1 MGTTEYNFPEIEK
14 RWQKFWL
21 ENKTFR
27 ADDKSSKPKF
37 YVLDMFPYPSGAGLH
52 IGHPEGYTGS
62 DILARYK
69 HANGFN
75 VLHPMGWDAFGL
87 PAEQFAIKTGTHPR
101 VQTLANIE
109 TFRRQLQML
118 GFAIDWD
125 REIATIDPKYF
136 KWTQWIFLNLFKHG
150 LAYVD
155 DKPVWFCPEL
165 GTVLANEEVISTDEG
180 PRSERGNFPVER
192 RPIRQWVLKITA
204 YAEKLIAGLDELD
217 WPDSTKRLQKNWIG
231 RSEGAEV
238 EFPLAADPSIKL
250 NIFTTR
256 PDTLYGVTYMVV
268 APEHPLL
275 SQLTTA
281 EQKSAVDAYVEKAR
295 SKSDLERT
303 DLAKEKTGVFTG
315 SYAIN
320 PLNDEKVPIW
330 VADYVLMGY
339 GTGAIMAV
347 PAHDERDWDFAKAY
361 NIPIIQVVEKP
372 GEKVDV
378 QKSSFVAEGVLV
390 NSGKFS
396 GMPTEESK
404 KAITKYVEEQ
414 GWGHGTV
421 NYKLR
426 DWLFSRQRYWGE
438 PFPIVWVSPEDYKK
452 IPADSP
458 LREFMPQKEISCKV
472 STGETR
478 IAVSLPSSTL
488 PLELPDVQS
497 YKPSRTGESPL
508 ANATDWINVFL
519 NLKTGETRPRTEGEN
534 TPSADWVPA
543 TRETNTMPQ
552 WAGSC
557 WYYLRFISPSCDT
570 ALVDPDAFSYWKTPD
585 FYIGGAEHA
594 VLHLL
599 YARFWHRFLHDI
611 GILSVAEPF
620 KKLFHQG
627 IILGEDGE
635 KMSKSRGNVVN
646 PDKIVADYG
655 ADALRL
661 YLMFLGPLEAMKPWN
676 TKGIEGVAR
685 LLRRIW
691 RQFVD
696 EKTGELSSRISS
708 SAQESTNFQRV
719 FHQTIKKVSSDIEG
733 LAFNTAIAQIMIF
746 MNALEKE
753 PAFTPETAR
762 GLLQLV
768 APFAPHI
775 AEELWSRLGGQGSI
789 IDSGWPT
796 ADPAKLVEDFITI
809 VFSVNGKR
817 RSEAKLPVGVSKDE
831 MLAAAHAD
839 ATVQKFTAGKELIR
853 EIVVPGKLV
862 NIVVK

>member
-1 MGTTEYNFPEIEK
+1 MSSSEYNFSEIEK
-14 RWQKFWL
+14 RWQKFWA
-21 ENKTFR
+21 EEKTFR
-27 ADDKSSKPKF
+27 AVNKSDKPKF

-69 HANGFN
+69 RAKGFN

-87 PAEQFAIKTGTHPR
+87 PAEQFAIKTGKHPR
-101 VQTLANIE
+101 GQTLANIDN
-109 TFRRQLQML
+109 FRRQLQML
-118 GFAIDWD
+118 GFAIDWE
-125 REIATIDPKYF
+125 REISTIEPKYF
-136 KWTQWIFLNLFKHG
+136 RWTQWIFLNLFKHG

-165 GTVLANEEVISTDEG
+165 GTVLANEEVLNTDEG

-204 YAEKLIAGLDELD
+204 YAEKLIAGLDELN

-238 EFPLAADPSIKL
+238 EFPLADDPATKL
-250 NIFTTR
+250 KIFTTR
-256 PDTLYGVTYMVV
+256 PDTLYGVTYMVI
-268 APEHPLL
+268 APEHPLRER
-275 SQLTTA
+275 LTTPERRA
-281 EQKSAVDAYVEKAR
+281 AVEAYVEKAR
-295 SKSDLERT
+295 NKSDLERT

-315 SYAIN
+315 GYAIN
-320 PLNDEKVPIW
+320 PLNGDRVPVW

-347 PAHDERDWDFAKAY
+347 PAHDERDWEFAKAHD
-361 NIPIIQVVEKP
+361 IPIIQVVDNP
-372 GEKVDV
+372 DAKVDV
-378 QKSSFVAEGVLV
+378 QQASFVANGVLV
-390 NSGKFS
+390 NSGEFT
-396 GMPTEESK
+396 GMPTSESK
-404 KAITKYVEEQ
+404 KAITKYVEER
-414 GWGHGTV
+414 GWGRGTV

-438 PFPIVWVSPEDYKK
+438 PFPIVWVSESDYEK
-452 IPADSP
+452 IPADSA
-458 LREFMPQKEISCKV
+458 LREFMPAEKISYRTLDGATHV
-472 STGETR
+472 
-478 IAVSLPSSTL
+478 AVPLPASAL
-488 PLELPDVQS
+488 PLELPEVES
-497 YKPSRTGESPL
+497 YKPSGTGESPL
-508 ANATDWINVFL
+508 ANAKGWVDVFV
-519 NLKTGETRPRTEGEN
+519 NLSTGETRSRAEGE
-534 TPSADWVPA
+534 TAPEGWVAA

-557 WYYLRFISPSCDT
+557 WYYLRYLSPDYDKGP
-570 ALVDPDAFSYWKTPD
+570 VDPDAFAYWKTPD

-599 YARFWHRFLHDI
+599 YARFWHRFLYDV
-611 GILSVAEPF
+611 GVLSTPEPF
-620 KKLFHQG
+620 TRLFHQG

-646 PDKIVADYG
+646 PDQIVADYG
-655 ADALRL
+655 TDALRL

-685 LLRRIW
+685 LLRRLW
-691 RQFVD
+691 RAFVD
-696 EKTGELSSRISS
+696 EATGEISARVS
-708 SAQESTNFQRV
+708 DAAAESEDFQRV
-719 FHQTIKKVSSDIEG
+719 FNQSIKKISADIESLG
-733 LAFNTAIAQIMIF
+733 FNTAISQFMIL
-746 MNALEKE
+746 MNALDKE
-753 PAFTPETAR
+753 PAFTRDTAR
-762 GLLQLV
+762 GLLKLI

-775 AEELWSRLGGQGSI
+775 AEELWHRLGETGSVCE
-789 IDSGWPT
+789 SPWPVC
-796 ADPAKLVEDFITI
+796 DEAKCAENAITV

-817 RSEAKLPVGVSKDE
+817 RSEAKLPVGATKDA
-831 MLAAAHAD
+831 MLAAARAD
-839 ATVQKFTAGKELIR
+839 ASVRKFIDGREIVR

>member
-1 MGTTEYNFPEIEK
+1 MSSSEYNFAEIEK
-14 RWQKFWL
+14 RWQKYWL
-21 ENKTFR
+21 ENGTFR
-27 ADDKSSKPKF
+27 AYDKSDKPKY

-69 HANGFN
+69 RAKGFN

-87 PAEQFAIKTGTHPR
+87 PAEQFAIKTGKHPR
-101 VQTLANIE
+101 GQTLANIAN
-109 TFRRQLQML
+109 FRRQLQML
-118 GFAIDWD
+118 GFAIDWK
-125 REIATIDPKYF
+125 REISTIEPKYF

-165 GTVLANEEVISTDEG
+165 GTVLANEEVINTDEG

-192 RPIRQWVLKITA
+192 RPIRQWVLRITA
-204 YAEKLIAGLDELD
+204 YAEKLIAGLDALD

-238 EFPLAADPSIKL
+238 EFPLADAPAEKL
-250 NIFTTR
+250 KIFTTR
-256 PDTLYGVTYMVV
+256 PDTLYGVTYMVI
-268 APEHPLL
+268 APEHPLRER
-275 SQLTTA
+275 LTA
-281 EQKSAVDAYVEKAR
+281 PEQRAAVEAYVEKAR
-295 SKSDLERT
+295 NKSDLERT

-320 PLNDEKVPIW
+320 PLNGDKVPVW

-347 PAHDERDWDFAKAY
+347 PAHDERDWDFAKEHG
-361 NIPIIQVVEKP
+361 IPIIQVVEKP

-378 QKSSFVAEGVLV
+378 QKSSFVADGVLV
-390 NSGKFS
+390 NSGKFT
-396 GMPTEESK
+396 GMPTSESK

-438 PFPIVWVSPEDYKK
+438 PFPIVWVSESDYEK
-452 IPADSP
+452 IPADSA
-458 LREFMPQKEISCKV
+458 LREFMPSEKIAYKAPG
-472 STGETR
+472 GETH
-478 IAVSLPSSTL
+478 IAVPLPAKTL
-488 PLELPDVQS
+488 PLELPEVES
-497 YKPSRTGESPL
+497 YKPSGTGESPL
-508 ANATDWINVFL
+508 ANAKNWVNVFI
-519 NLKTGETRPRTEGEN
+519 NLATGETRPR
-534 TPSADWVPA
+534 ADGDSVPAGWAAA

-557 WYYLRFISPSCDT
+557 WYYLRFLSPDCET
-570 ALVDPDAFSYWKTPD
+570 APVDPEIFSYWKTPD

-599 YARFWHRFLHDI
+599 YARFWHRFLYDI
-611 GILSVAEPF
+611 GVLSVPEPF
-620 KKLFHQG
+620 PRLFHQG

-655 ADALRL
+655 ADVLRI

-676 TKGIEGVAR
+676 TKGIEGAAR

-696 EKTGELSSRISS
+696 EKAGNISARISVDATE
-708 SAQESTNFQRV
+708 SADFQRV
-719 FHQTIKKVSSDIEG
+719 FNRTIKKVSEDIESLG
-733 LAFNTAIAQIMIF
+733 FNTAISQIMILV
-746 MNALEKE
+746 NALEKE
-753 PAFTPETAR
+753 PAFTPATAR
-762 GLLQLV
+762 GLLQLI
-768 APFAPHI
+768 APFSPHI
-775 AEELWSRLGGQGSI
+775 AEELWSRLGEQGSI
-789 IDSGWPT
+789 CESGWPSF
-796 ADPAKLVEDFITI
+796 DPTKLVEDTETI

-817 RSEAKLPVGVSKDE
+817 RSEAKLPRGSAKDA
-831 MLAAAHAD
+831 MVAAAKAD
-839 ATVQKFTAGKELIR
+839 QTVRKFIDGKEVVR

>member
-1 MGTTEYNFPEIEK
+1 MSSSEYNFSEIEK
-14 RWQKFWL
+14 RWQKFWADD
-21 ENKTFR
+21 KTFR
-27 ADDKSSKPKF
+27 AENKSDKPKF
-37 YVLDMFPYPSGAGLH
+37 YVLDMFPYPSAAGLH

-69 HANGFN
+69 RAKGFN

-87 PAEQFAIKTGTHPR
+87 PAEQYAIKTGNHPR
-101 VQTLANIE
+101 GQTLENIDN
-109 TFRRQLQML
+109 FRRQLQML
-118 GFAIDWD
+118 GFAIDWE
-125 REIATIDPKYF
+125 REIATIDSKYF

-165 GTVLANEEVISTDEG
+165 GTVLANEEVLNTDEG

-204 YAEKLIAGLDELD
+204 YAEKLIAGLDALN

-238 EFPLAADPSIKL
+238 EFPLADDPATKL
-250 NIFTTR
+250 KIFTTR
-256 PDTLYGVTYMVV
+256 PDTLYGVTYMVI
-268 APEHPLL
+268 APEHPLRER
-275 SQLTTA
+275 LTAPEKRA
-281 EQKSAVDAYVEKAR
+281 EVEAYVEKAR
-295 SKSDLERT
+295 NKSDLERT

-315 SYAIN
+315 CYAIN
-320 PLNDEKVPIW
+320 PLNGDRVPVW

-347 PAHDERDWDFAKAY
+347 PAHDERDWDFAKAH
-361 NIPIIQVVEKP
+361 NIPIIQVVDNP
-372 GEKVDV
+372 DAKVDV
-378 QKSSFVAEGVLV
+378 QEASFVANGVLV
-390 NSGKFS
+390 NSGKFT
-396 GMPTEESK
+396 GMPTSESK

-414 GWGHGTV
+414 GWGRGTV

-438 PFPIVWVSPEDYKK
+438 PFPIVWVSENDYEK
-452 IPADSP
+452 IPADSA
-458 LREFMPQKEISCKV
+458 LREFMPQEKISYK
-472 STGETR
+472 TLDGETLV
-478 IAVSLPSSTL
+478 AVALPASAL
-488 PLELPDVQS
+488 PLELPEVES
-497 YKPSRTGESPL
+497 YKPSGTGESPL
-508 ANATDWINVFL
+508 ANAKGWVNVFI
-519 NLKTGETRPRTEGEN
+519 NLATGETRSRAEGEAA
-534 TPSADWVPA
+534 PEGWVAA

-557 WYYLRFISPSCDT
+557 WYYLRYLSPDFDG
-570 ALVDPDAFSYWKTPD
+570 APVEPEAFAYWKTPD

-599 YARFWHRFLHDI
+599 YARFWHRFLYDI
-611 GILSVAEPF
+611 GVLSTPEPF
-620 KKLFHQG
+620 TRLFHQG

-646 PDKIVADYG
+646 PDQIVADYG
-655 ADALRL
+655 TDALRL

-685 LLRRIW
+685 LLRRLW
-691 RQFVD
+691 RQFID
-696 EKTGELSSRISS
+696 ETTGTLSARISD
-708 SAQESTNFQRV
+708 SAQESSDFQRV
-719 FHQTIKKVSSDIEG
+719 FHQSIKKISSDIESLG
-733 LAFNTAIAQIMIF
+733 FNTAISQYMIL

-753 PAFTPETAR
+753 PAFTRETAR
-762 GLLQLV
+762 GLLKLI

-775 AEELWSRLGGQGSI
+775 AEELWSRLGETGSVCVAA
-789 IDSGWPT
+789 WPVC
-796 ADPAKLVEDFITI
+796 DEAKLVEDSVTI

-817 RSEAKLPVGVSKDE
+817 RSEAKLPVGATKDA
-831 MLAAAHAD
+831 MIAAAKAD
-839 ATVQKFTAGKELIR
+839 TTVQKFIDGKEIVR

>member
-1 MGTTEYNFPEIEK
+1 MSSSEYNFTEIEK
-14 RWQKFWL
+14 RWQKYWA

-27 ADDKSSKPKF
+27 AEDKSDKPKF

-62 DILARYK
+62 DILARCK
-69 HANGFN
+69 RAQGFN

-87 PAEQFAIKTGTHPR
+87 PAEQFAIKTGKHPR
-101 VQTLANIE
+101 GQTLANIDN
-109 TFRRQLQML
+109 FRRQLKML

-125 REIATIDPKYF
+125 REISTIEPKYF

-165 GTVLANEEVISTDEG
+165 GTVLANEEVLNTDEG

-204 YAEKLIAGLDELD
+204 YAEKLIAGLDDLN

-238 EFPLAADPSIKL
+238 EFPLADDPATKL
-250 NIFTTR
+250 KIFTTR
-256 PDTLYGVTYMVV
+256 PDTLYGVTYMVI
-268 APEHPLL
+268 APEHPLRER
-275 SQLTTA
+275 LTA
-281 EQKSAVDAYVEKAR
+281 PAQRAAVEAYVEKAR
-295 SKSDLERT
+295 NKSDLERT

-315 SYAIN
+315 SCAVN
-320 PLNDEKVPIW
+320 PLTGDRVPVW

-347 PAHDERDWDFAKAY
+347 PAHDERDWDFAKEHD
-361 NIPIIQVVEKP
+361 IPIIQVVEKP

-378 QKSSFVAEGVLV
+378 RKSSFVAEGVLV
-390 NSGKFS
+390 NSGKFT
-396 GMPTEESK
+396 GMPTSESK

-414 GWGHGTV
+414 GWGRGTV

-438 PFPIVWVSPEDYKK
+438 PFPIVWVSEEDYGK
-452 IPADSP
+452 IPADSA
-458 LREFMPQKEISCKV
+458 LREFMPAEKISCKAHDGRTLV
-472 STGETR
+472 
-478 IAVSLPSSTL
+478 AVPLPSSAL
-488 PLELPDVQS
+488 PLELPEVES
-497 YKPSRTGESPL
+497 YKPSGTGESPL
-508 ANATDWINVFL
+508 ANAKSWVNVFV
-519 NLKTGETRPRTEGEN
+519 NLATGETRSRAEGE
-534 TPSADWVPA
+534 SAPAGWVA
-543 TRETNTMPQ
+543 AKRETNTMPQ

-557 WYYLRFISPSCDT
+557 WYYLRYLSPDCDS
-570 ALVDPDAFSYWKTPD
+570 APVDPDAFAYWKTPD

-599 YARFWHRFLHDI
+599 YARFWHRFLYDI
-611 GILSVAEPF
+611 GVLSTPEPF
-620 KKLFHQG
+620 TRLFHQG

-646 PDKIVADYG
+646 PDRIVADYG

-685 LLRRIW
+685 LLRRLW
-691 RQFVD
+691 RRFVD
-696 EKTGELSSRISS
+696 EETGTLSARIDDGAKE
-708 SAQESTNFQRV
+708 SAEFQRV
-719 FHQTIKKVSSDIEG
+719 YNFSIRKISDDIESLG
-733 LAFNTAIAQIMIF
+733 FNTAISQYMIL

-753 PAFTPETAR
+753 PAFTRSTAR
-762 GLLQLV
+762 GLLQLI

-775 AEELWSRLGGQGSI
+775 AEELWSRLGEKGSVCE
-789 IDSGWPT
+789 SGWPVC
-796 ADPAKLVEDFITI
+796 DESKLAEDSVTI

-817 RSEAKLPVGVSKDE
+817 RGEAKLPVGATKDE
-831 MLAAAHAD
+831 MIAAARAD
-839 ATVQKFTAGKELIR
+839 ASVRKFIEGKETVR